1 MAVIPSHVRESHFVL
16 TDVPMTFF
24 VALTLLL
31 SLRAYKKGTVA
42 AFAWAGAAAGL
53 AAATKYNGLIA
64 LVMPLCAAYAATTD
78 SGGGRLTRGLA
89 AGGACVAAFVIGA
102 PYTILDLPTFLN
114 QYAALAGHYRPVGR
128 ATDPNWLVYLKH
140 LRDQLGWPAL
150 VFAAAGFG
158 LAVFRAFTGPGHI
171 RFVML
176 VLFPAIYFYLIA
188 TSSIVFGRYLL
199 PIIPFACLMA
209 AIAVVSGVSL
219 LRRFDFPRNVR
230 TALIATGTIAA
241 LLPPLVNAIRFDR
254 DLGGPTTQEQAYRW
268 LRGNVAPGS
277 RVIIEGRAVHL
288 PGERYHVE
296 HVKSLADADV
306 QTYRNE
312 KIDYIVASSG
322 QFGVAMSAP
331 QAQPGLYARYKA
343 LFDETGTVFV
353 ATPSNGVRGPEIRV
367 LKIAK

>member
-1 MAVIPSHVRESHFVL
+1 
-16 TDVPMTFF
+16 
-24 VALTLLL
+24 
-31 SLRAYKKGTVA
+31 
-42 AFAWAGAAAGL
+42 
-53 AAATKYNGLIA
+53 
-64 LVMPLCAAYAATTD
+64 
-78 SGGGRLTRGLA
+78 
-89 AGGACVAAFVIGA
+89 
-102 PYTILDLPTFLN
+102 
-114 QYAALAGHYRPVGR
+114 
-128 ATDPNWLVYLKH
+128 
-140 LRDQLGWPAL
+140 
-150 VFAAAGFG
+150 
-158 LAVFRAFTGPGHI
+158 
-171 RFVML
+171 
-176 VLFPAIYFYLIA
+176 
-188 TSSIVFGRYLL
+188 
-199 PIIPFACLMA
+199 MA